1 MDRLSYLE
9 PLVTAR
15 VQSGG
20 AGYGGIIADPA
31 LRSEAG
37 MRLLAS
43 AATREAN
50 IMAYNDVFVLIG
62 CIAIL
67 TMIWI
72 CIRGTWLWHTKRRA
86 ISPDSTPGA
95 PTR

>member
-1 MDRLSYLE
+1 
-9 PLVTAR
+9 
-15 VQSGG
+15 
-20 AGYGGIIADPA
+20 
-31 LRSEAG
+31 

-50 IMAYNDVFVLIG
+50 VMAYNDVFVLIG
-62 CIAIL
+62 SIAIL

-72 CIRGTWLWHTKRRA
+72 CIRSTWLWHVKRQA
-86 ISPDSTPGA
+86 TLTDSTPGA